1 MHAEVKNKLSVI
13 QTVEMQDERLPL
25 NKVFY

>member
-25 NKVFY
+25 KKVLY

>member
-1 MHAEVKNKLSVI
+1 MHAEMENKLSVI

-25 NKVFY
+25 KNVFY

>member
-13 QTVEMQDERLPL
+13 QTVEMQDKKLPL
-25 NKVFY
+25 KKVFY